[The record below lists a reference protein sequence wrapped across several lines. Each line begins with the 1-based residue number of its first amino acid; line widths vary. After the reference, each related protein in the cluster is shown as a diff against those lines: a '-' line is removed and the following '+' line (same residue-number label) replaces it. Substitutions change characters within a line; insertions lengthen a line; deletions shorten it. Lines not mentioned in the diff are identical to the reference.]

1 MIKTPL
7 PTTTTLPS
15 AQAPTQ
21 PTTIAPRRRLAR
33 YRLERPA
40 PKTPDMRRAALKR
53 LLNRGLLA
61 LWRAMPDGL
70 RPLALRLGTARV
82 SVGVC
87 ALVQDARGRLLL
99 THHTYREQPWGLPGG
114 FIGRREQPGVALAR
128 ELREE
133 LSVAAV
139 IGPLVYA
146 ETWLPG
152 QHMTLY
158 YTTAL
163 RGVPP
168 PDGVEVDGFRFAAL
182 DEARAL
188 LGPGAEPWLAA
199 LRARR
204 AS

>member
-1 MIKTPL
+1 MIRTTDPTD
-7 PTTTTLPS
+7 PTTVPTTLP
-15 AQAPTQ
+15 
-21 PTTIAPRRRLAR
+21 PRRTLAPDC
-33 YRLERPA
+33 LERPA
-40 PKTPDMRRAALKR
+40 TNTALTALQR
-53 LLNRGLLA
+53 LLHRGLLA
-61 LWRAMPDGL
+61 LWRVMPHWL
-70 RPLALRLGTARV
+70 RPLALRLGTTRV

-114 FIGRREQPGVALAR
+114 FIGRREQPGAALAR

-133 LSVAAV
+133 LGAAAI

-158 YTTAL
+158 YAATL
-163 RGVPP
+163 RGVPT
-168 PDGVEVDGFRFAAL
+168 PDDIEVDGFRFTTL

-188 LGPGAEPWLAA
+188 LGSGAEPWLAA
-199 LRARR
+199 LRERR

>member
-1 MIKTPL
+1 MIKTTG
-7 PTTTTLPS
+7 PT
-15 AQAPTQ
+15 AE
-21 PTTIAPRRRLAR
+21 PTTIRPQPSQRPLEPCRLTP
-33 YRLERPA
+33 PA
-40 PKTPDMRRAALKR
+40 TPAALKR
-53 LLNRGLLA
+53 RLRRGLLA
-61 LWRAMPDGL
+61 LWRVMPHWL
-70 RPLALRLGTARV
+70 RPLALRLGTVRV

-99 THHTYREQPWGLPGG
+99 THHTYRAQPWGLPGG
-114 FIGRREQPGVALAR
+114 FIGRREQPDAALAR

-133 LSVAAV
+133 LGVAAV

-158 YTTAL
+158 YAATL
-163 RGVPP
+163 RGLPS
-168 PDGVEVDGFRFAAL
+168 PDDIEVDGFRFATL

-199 LRARR
+199 LRERR

>member
-1 MIKTPL
+1 MIKTTD
-7 PTTTTLPS
+7 PTS
-15 AQAPTQ
+15 V
-21 PTTIAPRRRLAR
+21 PTTIRPKPPQRM
-33 YRLERPA
+33 LEPYHLEPPPTNTTSA
-40 PKTPDMRRAALKR
+40 WKR
-53 LLNRGLLA
+53 LLHRGLLA
-61 LWRAMPDGL
+61 LWRVLPDGL

-114 FIGRREQPGVALAR
+114 FIGRREQPGAALAR

-133 LSVAAV
+133 LGAAAI

-158 YTTAL
+158 YAATL
-163 RGVPP
+163 RGVPT
-168 PDGVEVDGFRFAAL
+168 PDDVEVDGFRFTTL

-188 LGPGAEPWLAA
+188 LGPAAEPWLAA
-199 LRARR
+199 LCERR

>member
-7 PTTTTLPS
+7 PTTTTPPS

-146 ETWLPG
+146 ET
-152 QHMTLY
+152 
-158 YTTAL
+158 
-163 RGVPP
+163 
-168 PDGVEVDGFRFAAL
+168 
-182 DEARAL
+182 
-188 LGPGAEPWLAA
+188 
-199 LRARR
+199 
-204 AS
+204 

>member
-1 MIKTPL
+1 MEPPATKT
-7 PTTTTLPS
+7 TS
-15 AQAPTQ
+15 AAL
-21 PTTIAPRRRLAR
+21 RRRLH
-33 YRLERPA
+33 
-40 PKTPDMRRAALKR
+40 
-53 LLNRGLLA
+53 RGLLA
-61 LWRAMPDGL
+61 LWRALPDRL
-70 RPLALRLGTARV
+70 RPLALRLGTTRV

-114 FIGRREQPGVALAR
+114 FIGRREQPGAALAR

-133 LSVAAV
+133 LGVAAH

-158 YTTAL
+158 YTATL
-163 RGVPP
+163 RGIPA
-168 PDGVEVDGFRFAAL
+168 PDGVEVDGFHFATL
-182 DEARAL
+182 DEAGAL
-188 LGPGAEPWLAA
+188 LGCGADPWLAA
-199 LRARR
+199 LRERR

>member
-1 MIKTPL
+1 MIKTTG
-7 PTTTTLPS
+7 PTTV
-15 AQAPTQ
+15 
-21 PTTIAPRRRLAR
+21 PTTVRPQPLQRMLEP
-33 YRLERPA
+33 YRLEPPA
-40 PKTPDMRRAALKR
+40 KNTTPTWKR
-53 LLNRGLLA
+53 LLHRGLLA
-61 LWRAMPDGL
+61 LWRVMPHWL

-114 FIGRREQPGVALAR
+114 FIGRREQPGAALAR

-133 LSVAAV
+133 LGVAAI

-158 YTTAL
+158 YAATL
-163 RGVPP
+163 RGVPT
-168 PDGVEVDGFRFAAL
+168 PDDVEVDGFRFATL

-188 LGPGAEPWLAA
+188 FGSGAEPWLAA
-199 LRARR
+199 LRERR

>member
-1 MIKTPL
+1 MIKTTG
-7 PTTTTLPS
+7 PT
-15 AQAPTQ
+15 AE
-21 PTTIAPRRRLAR
+21 PTTIRPQPSQRPLEPCRLTP
-33 YRLERPA
+33 PA
-40 PKTPDMRRAALKR
+40 TPAALKR
-53 LLNRGLLA
+53 RLRRGLLA
-61 LWRAMPDGL
+61 LWRVMPHWL
-70 RPLALRLGTARV
+70 RPLALRLGTVRV

-168 PDGVEVDGFRFAAL
+168 PDGVEVDGFRLAAL

>member
-1 MIKTPL
+1 MIKTTD
-7 PTTTTLPS
+7 PTS
-15 AQAPTQ
+15 V
-21 PTTIAPRRRLAR
+21 PTTIRPKPPQRMLEPYHLEPPATNTAPAW
-33 YRLERPA
+33 
-40 PKTPDMRRAALKR
+40 KR
-53 LLNRGLLA
+53 LLHRGLLA
-61 LWRAMPDGL
+61 LWRVLPDGL
-70 RPLALRLGTARV
+70 RPLALRLGTTRV

-114 FIGRREQPGVALAR
+114 FIGRREQPGAALAR

-133 LSVAAV
+133 LGVAAI

-158 YTTAL
+158 YAATL
-163 RGVPP
+163 RGVPT
-168 PDGVEVDGFRFAAL
+168 PDDIEVDGFRFTTL

-188 LGPGAEPWLAA
+188 LGSGAEPWLAA
-199 LRARR
+199 LRERR

>member
-1 MIKTPL
+1 MIKTTG
-7 PTTTTLPS
+7 PT
-15 AQAPTQ
+15 AE
-21 PTTIAPRRRLAR
+21 PTTIRPQPSQRPLEPCRLTP
-33 YRLERPA
+33 PA
-40 PKTPDMRRAALKR
+40 TPAALKR
-53 LLNRGLLA
+53 RLRRGLLA
-61 LWRAMPDGL
+61 LWRVMPHWL